1 MTAIGTAATR
11 PVGAAPSG
19 LPQLEFD
26 LDVFHGPFDLLVT
39 LILREEI
46 DLWEVSVSRLIAEYV
61 VHLADSGE
69 FDLEATSQ
77 FVVLVASLL
86 EMKSRLLVT
95 GDLFADEEEPNDE
108 GTAEELLAALV
119 RYTQFKRAGEALAD
133 GYAEHAGRVYRQA
146 PVPARFLRSS
156 QDGPTLASA
165 LLVSAL
171 TPLLRE
177 PPAPDAS
184 HITDLAVSL
193 VAELRRLRRRLIDGG
208 SFTFAA
214 VAPRDRL
221 RKALTFFALLELH
234 SRGEVRL
241 AQTRPFADITVT
253 PTDGRAPAKGGR
265 DWSRSGGDGTRRDLT
280 LVSER

>member
-1 MTAIGTAATR
+1 MTAICRVATR
-11 PVGAAPSG
+11 PLGVAPSG

-86 EMKSRLLVT
+86 EMKSRLLVD
-95 GDLFADEEEPNDE
+95 GDLFDDGGEPGDEA
-108 GTAEELLAALV
+108 TAEELLAALV
-119 RYTQFKRAGEALAD
+119 RYTQFKSAGEALT
-133 GYAEHAGRVYRQA
+133 GLYAEHAGRIYRQA

-156 QDGPTLASA
+156 QDGPALDPA

-177 PPAPDAS
+177 PPAPDVG

-193 VAELRRLRRRLIDGG
+193 VAELRRLRRRLADGG
-208 SFTFAA
+208 AFTFAA

-221 RKALTFFALLELH
+221 RKALTFFALLELY

-241 AQTRPFADITVT
+241 AQARPFADITVT
-253 PTDGRAPAKGGR
+253 PANGRAPEPAGRGRADGR
-265 DWSRSGGDGTRRDLT
+265 DETKRGLA
-280 LVSER
+280 LVSAR

>member
-1 MTAIGTAATR
+1 MTARGTAA
-11 PVGAAPSG
+11 AWSSAPIPSR

-61 VHLADSGE
+61 VRLADSGE

-86 EMKSRLLVT
+86 EMKSRLLLAD
-95 GDLFADEEEPNDE
+95 DLFAEGDEPDDE
-108 GTAEELLAALV
+108 TAGEELLAALV
-119 RYTQFKRAGEALAD
+119 RYTQFKRAGEALA
-133 GYAEHAGRVYRQA
+133 GRYAEHGGRIYRQA

-156 QDGPTLASA
+156 QPGPTLDAA
-165 LLVSAL
+165 LLVAAL
-171 TPLLRE
+171 RPLLRE
-177 PPAPDAS
+177 PPTPDVS

-193 VAELRRLRRRLIDGG
+193 VAELRRLRRRLASGDT
-208 SFTFAA
+208 FTFAA

-241 AQTRPFADITVT
+241 AQPRPFADITVT
-253 PTDGRAPAKGGR
+253 PLDGHRPRVGARAVGRRAP
-265 DWSRSGGDGTRRDLT
+265 SLT
-280 LVSER
+280 PAG

>member
-1 MTAIGTAATR
+1 MTAIGTAAAR
-11 PVGAAPSG
+11 PPGAVSRG

-61 VHLADSGE
+61 VRLADSGE

-77 FVVLVASLL
+77 FIVLVASLL
-86 EMKSRLLVT
+86 EMKSRLLLAD
-95 GDLFADEEEPNDE
+95 DLFADEEELDDE
-108 GTAEELLAALV
+108 EASEELLAALA
-119 RYTQFKRAGEALAD
+119 RYTQFRRAGEALA
-133 GYAEHAGRVYRQA
+133 GRHAEHAGRIYRQA
-146 PVPARFLRSS
+146 PLPARFLRSS
-156 QDGPTLASA
+156 QDAPSVDPS

-171 TPLLRE
+171 APLLRE
-177 PPAPDAS
+177 PPAPDVS

-193 VAELRRLRRRLIDGG
+193 VAELRRLRRQLADGG
-208 SFTFAA
+208 AFTFAA

-234 SRGEVRL
+234 NRGEVRL
-241 AQTRPFADITVT
+241 AQPRPFADITVT
-253 PTDGRAPAKGGR
+253 PADDHRPP
-265 DWSRSGGDGTRRDLT
+265 SGERGERRRDLA
-280 LVSER
+280 LVTAG